1 MKTLNLNKLTIL
13 LGLFLVSAFYTTS
26 ANALCYFNGDGAIIT
41 VDGDSGAPVK
51 DSVTTYQ
58 DDGTTVEYT
67 AGNAT
72 SDCLITPDVYKLN
85 VYKFG
90 LCTADPDL
98 NDVTSCQ
105 MFFESAAG
113 IEIDVQAGVSQ
124 ALDIP
129 EFVIDPGTYPYVYVL
144 LSNKFGMKWS
154 GRMSN
159 DVAGSSGG
167 DGGTYCW
174 TANAGLKPSTFVTT
188 NAHGSSLAA
197 SVKTMDCGTS
207 EGTVVFANEVLT
219 KFTSESGCSLGAN
232 GDRSPFEEKEGAGA
246 ARGLP
251 TVNLLTSADVFATT
265 CANAAKIAWT
275 TDLDTP
281 YTITEDSTFEM
292 SIKATEANT
301 LRFSEQTDDNYIN
314 TIESGAP
321 KIYLNVTD

>member
-13 LGLFLVSAFYTTS
+13 LGLFLVSAFFTTS
-26 ANALCYFNGDGAIIT
+26 ANALCVVNADGAIVT
-41 VDGDSGAPVK
+41 VTSTTPVK
-51 DSVTTYQ
+51 D
-58 DDGTTVEYT
+58 DGANGGGYT
-67 AGNAT
+67 ANEAEV
-72 SDCLITPDVYKLN
+72 SCLITPDIYKLN
-85 VYKFG
+85 IYKFG

-113 IEIDVQAGVSQ
+113 IELDIQAGVSTT
-124 ALDIP
+124 LDIP
-129 EFVIDPGTYPYVYVL
+129 EFSIDPGTYPYVYVL

-159 DVAGSSGG
+159 AVDGSSGDG
-167 DGGTYCW
+167 NGGTYCW
-174 TANAGLKPSTFVTT
+174 TSNAGLRPNSFVTT
-188 NAHGSSLAA
+188 NAHGSSLA
-197 SVKTMDCGTS
+197 SGTVIMDCGTA

-219 KFTSESGCSLGAN
+219 KFSEENCDALLAN
-232 GDRSPFEEKEGAGA
+232 GDKMTFEEKEGAGA

-275 TDLDTP
+275 TDLDTA
-281 YTITEDSTFEM
+281 YKITEDSTFTM
-292 SIKATEANT
+292 SVKATEANSIE
-301 LRFSEQTDDNYIN
+301 FSSNDDNNIKL
-314 TIESGAP
+314 IQSGAP